1 MKVQGGWHHEKNLAS
16 TYGDYG
22 KPREVI
28 GHEKVMS
35 VETNNSQARK
45 RKQVRTL
52 SIVIPTLNEENA
64 IERVIKAIPTD
75 ELNEMGFEV
84 QILVVDNGSDDRTV
98 ELAKKVGAE
107 VIYEPIRGYGRA
119 YKSGFAQASG
129 DLIATADAD
138 LTYPM
143 EDIPKL
149 VKLLIDEDLDFVT
162 TNRFVNMDPDAMS
175 FRNIFGNVILNLVTR
190 LLYRIDLKDSQSGMW
205 LFRKDLLD
213 RMKCRSDGMAFS
225 QELKLEAIHF
235 CNCRWREVPI
245 KYSVRVG
252 QLKLS
257 GWRDGFGNLLA
268 LIRKRFVR

>member
-1 MKVQGGWHHEKNLAS
+1 MKRNLAS

-28 GHEKVMS
+28 GHEKVTS
-35 VETNNSQARK
+35 VETRNTQSRK

-52 SIVIPTLNEENA
+52 SVVIPAINEEA
-64 IERVIKAIPTD
+64 TIERVVKAIPTD
-75 ELNEMGFEV
+75 ELNEMGFGV
-84 QILVVDNGSDDRTV
+84 QILVVDNGSNDGTG
-98 ELAKKVGAE
+98 ELARKVGAE
-107 VIYEPIRGYGRA
+107 VILEPIQGYGRA

-162 TNRFVNMDPDAMS
+162 TNRFVYMDPDAMS
-175 FRNIFGNVILNLVTR
+175 FRNIFGNAILNLVTR

-213 RMKCRSDGMAFS
+213 GMICRSDGMAFS

-235 CNCRWREVPI
+235 CNCRWREAPI
-245 KYSVRVG
+245 KYSARVG
-252 QLKLS
+252 QINLS